1 MRFVSVVLGL
11 CLAVALISTPP
22 ACAAESDLE
31 RLQGDWTAEV
41 ETDGGKKKAT
51 LTVAGKKI
59 RFDGPDGQEWYEGT
73 FVVDEKAKPKRIS
86 VRIEDCPIEQFKK
99 QIAEGIYTL
108 EDDTWTICATAP
120 GAPEGPS
127 GFDDE
132 KARTIEF
139 RKEK

>member
-1 MRFVSVVLGL
+1 MRFQLPLLVLF
-11 CLAVALISTPP
+11 CVAALISSPD
-22 ACAAESDLE
+22 AGAADKGLE
-31 RLQGDWTAEV
+31 ALQGNWTAEV
-41 ETDGGKKKAT
+41 ETENGKKKAT
-51 LTVAGKKI
+51 LRVDGKKI
-59 RFDGPDGQEWYEGT
+59 RFDGPEGKEWYEGT
-73 FVVDEKAKPKRIS
+73 FEIDANAKPKRIS

-108 EDDTWTICATAP
+108 DEDTWTVCATAP

-139 RKEK
+139 KKEK